1 MCAHAYICAAAGD
14 SRAVIINNAAAIQPV
29 EDHAPTR
36 EDEQV

>member
-1 MCAHAYICAAAGD
+1 MHMHNRCGDAGD
-14 SRAVIINNAAAIQPV
+14 SRAVIINNQAAVQPV